1 MAQEITTED
10 IYEVLCTVLPAQ
22 NNYAK
27 CNYKEELQ
35 ELLEFGIKTK
45 DAFLSLMLKH
55 KQVLLEED
63 SEVLDETEIP
73 LLTAEYGKE
82 FMADKIKNN
91 YWYAYPALLRNAL
104 LLEFGDTYEKFADKR
119 DGIK

>member
-1 MAQEITTED
+1 MTQQLTTTDVYD
-10 IYEVLCTVLPAQ
+10 ILCQVLPKQ
-22 NNYAK
+22 NDYAP

-35 ELLEFGIKTK
+35 ELLDFGITTK
-45 DAFLSLMLKH
+45 SDLMSLISKH
-55 KQVLLEED
+55 LNALLEED
-63 SEVLDETEIP
+63 AEVLDETEIP
-73 LLTAEYGKE
+73 ILTAEYGKE

-104 LLEFGDTYEKFADKR
+104 LLEFGDKYERYADKR